1 MLITLDLFDCRW
13 KIMNHCNETKT
24 YEFTELCDFVLAVL
38 SLPHANA
45 DCERIFSSINGLKT
59 KIRSKLITD
68 TVSGVLHTKQCI
80 TSGRESKQNCT
91 NFEPT
96 SDMLSRMTSKSL
108 YIKANEE
115 KEIETTDDASEEAI
129 ELVIC

>member
-1 MLITLDLFDCRW
+1 MW
-13 KIMNHCNETKT
+13 KSTVPCFRLNKSP
-24 YEFTELCDFVLAVL
+24 LCDFVLAVL
-38 SLPHANA
+38 SLPYTNA

-68 TVSGVLHTKQCI
+68 TVSGVFHTKQCI

-96 SDMLSRMTSKSL
+96 SDMLSRMNSKSL
-108 YIKANEE
+108 YIKTNEE
-115 KEIETTDDASEEAI
+115 KEIETTDNTTQETI
-129 ELVIC
+129 ESVIC